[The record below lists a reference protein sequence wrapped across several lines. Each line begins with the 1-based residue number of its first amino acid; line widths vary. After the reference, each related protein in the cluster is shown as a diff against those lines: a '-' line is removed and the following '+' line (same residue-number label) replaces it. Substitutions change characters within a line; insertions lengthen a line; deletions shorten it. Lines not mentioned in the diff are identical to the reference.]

1 MTGVDMVELPKG
13 DYLTV
18 ISRGKEFHA
27 TKVARAV
34 VAGQIKIEDIKGLEN
49 ERENSRDQKRDCRQ
63 DCNLANYGRDC
74 NNNEIDND

>member
-1 MTGVDMVELPKG
+1 MKYYVMPKDAVGERQVISEKDGTPTDMTGVDMVDLPKG

-34 VAGQIKIEDIKGLEN
+34 VAGQIKIEDVKGE
-49 ERENSRDQKRDCRQ
+49 
-63 DCNLANYGRDC
+63 
-74 NNNEIDND
+74 